1 MLDVKHWLK
10 STGLEVAD
18 TSFIKP
24 PSLPYIVFIETDNI
38 AGGDNK
44 NCISDRSIVI
54 ELYSSRI
61 DRDSE
66 LKIENLLNEKAIEY
80 KKDRTWI
87 KDDNFFETM
96 YDFNLI
102 EKF

>member
-1 MLDVKHWLK
+1 MLDVKTWLQ
-10 STGLEVAD
+10 STGLPVAE
-18 TSFIKP
+18 TAFIKP
-24 PSLPYIVFIETDNI
+24 PSLPYIVFLTNDNI

-44 NCISDRSIVI
+44 NCISDRSIGI

-66 LKIENLLNEKAIEY
+66 SKIENLLNEKAIEY
-80 KKDRTWI
+80 KKNRTWI
-87 KDDNFFETM
+87 PEDTFFETM